1 MSEVAEE
8 LIRAIRQRCQSCRD
22 RESEFSDH
30 GAPRPDR
37 NPALC
42 FQCYRAARE
51 RSGAQHLHQGPT
63 NLPDLPEA
71 RSPGAKAQGAC
82 SSSAPLTSRQLQH
95 RWRML
100 AHLRSRREA

>member
-30 GAPRPDR
+30 GTARPDR